1 MPFIGSVS
9 GSRSGRLFPL
19 GGKPAKVG
27 ALTLTAGDADDTFT
41 WSAPN
46 ANGLPIIKY
55 GYQTTTN
62 NGTSWNAEVE
72 VATASAIL
80 NTQYST
86 SSFKLRVRAFNA
98 AGWGE
103 YSDISTGATVAWI
116 KGDSYPDSYQ
126 SQTVSET
133 EACTST
139 SCGSCGLQ
147 ARQKTR
153 SKEQRKYRFIRT
165 GSTPGPYDASWTDYT
180 SYPEWSTISCADT
193 GSCVESS
200 WVAPPS
206 LPATIISATD
216 GQTYTRFAETD
227 SNGNAT
233 GSYYYYLDAYDD
245 SNPPFGSGGPIC
257 GCYEHHSRTLEYCTN
272 SGAYRAVS
280 EGRCRYY
287 RSVNSCGGGG
297 GS

>member
-46 ANGLPIIKY
+46 TNGLPITKY

-72 VATASAIL
+72 VSTTSAIL

-103 YSDISTGATVAWI
+103 YSDISTGATVAWY
-116 KGDSYPDSYQ
+116 KGNDNTDSYI
-126 SQTVSET
+126 SQTVYDYQD
-133 EACTST
+133 CTSVG
-139 SCGSCGLQ
+139 CGDCGTQ
-147 ARQKTR
+147 ARRKTR
-153 SKEQRKYRFIRT
+153 SKEQRKYRFIRS
-165 GSTPGPYDASWTDYT
+165 GSTSGPYDANWSDYT
-180 SYPEWSTISCADT
+180 VYPEWSTISCADN
-193 GSCVESS
+193 GSCSEGTGTWSTTPNV
-200 WVAPPS
+200 
-206 LPATIISATD
+206 TTSATD
-216 GQTYTRFAETD
+216 MIDGYSYTAFTQYTSPYTVYVYRNSTPQGCQDYGCGPPF
-227 SNGNAT
+227 T
-233 GSYYYYLDAYDD
+233 GSICSCWDYLAY
-245 SNPPFGSGGPIC
+245 N
-257 GCYEHHSRTLEYCTN
+257 LEVCSTT
-272 SGAYRAVS
+272 GKKRAV
-280 EGRCRYY
+280 EVGCVRFRDT
-287 RSVNSCGGGG
+287 NCGGA